1 MRVTAL
7 TLYPVKSL
15 EGVALDAS
23 SLDARGLRGDRR
35 WGLVDASGTKVTA
48 REVTTLLGLTAEPA
62 DPAQQAAVGGAI
74 RLRDRAGDSIVVA
87 EPRHATPILVD
98 HSGQGTARPAAP
110 EVHEW
115 ISHRVGAELRLV
127 WQDDTS
133 HRPVRRDR
141 GGQDGDT
148 NSLADAAPILL
159 TTGSSL
165 GRLNE
170 WLAEAGAAP
179 IDHARFRP
187 NVVVDGTEPF
197 AEDGWDR
204 IRIGDVTF
212 HRTMVCDRCVM
223 TTIDRQT
230 LRTTKEPIRTLARHR
245 KWDGATW
252 FGIRLAPDLPLQAGA
267 RLRVGDDV
275 RASAGPGARPSL
287 RCGARSAS
295 PAPGEPSW
303 RTDAIP

>member
-187 NVVVDGTEPF
+187 NVVV
-197 AEDGWDR
+197 R
-204 IRIGDVTF
+204 R
-212 HRTMVCDRCVM
+212 
-223 TTIDRQT
+223 
-230 LRTTKEPIRTLARHR
+230 
-245 KWDGATW
+245 DGAVRR
-252 FGIRLAPDLPLQAGA
+252 GRLGPDPHRRRHLPPDDGLRPLCHDDHRPPDAADDQGADPHARTAPEVGRCDLVRHPA
-267 RLRVGDDV
+267 R
-275 RASAGPGARPSL
+275 A
-287 RCGARSAS
+287 
-295 PAPGEPSW
+295 
-303 RTDAIP
+303 